1 MGNRREPRVEK
12 NLQVRIFGTDAD
24 GRIFSEK
31 VPTVSLSRSGVS
43 VSGVKAKL
51 RLDEIV
57 GISHGHSKSQFRI
70 KWIGQAG
77 SPTDGHVGLLNVNS
91 ERPFWDF
98 PLPAPLPDTFQQGAL
113 ERRKHARVRCATS
126 VELHPEGSALIWGKA
141 SDLSLGGCYIEM
153 AIPLPPGSKLKVG
166 IWVNEKKLWAVGK
179 VTNSTPGF
187 GFGIQFTEIPE
198 KDAQLLTDFLKT
210 IKDG

>member
-1 MGNRREPRVEK
+1 MGNRRQPRVEK
-12 NLQVRIFGTDAD
+12 NLQLRIFGTDAE

-31 VPTVSLSRSGVS
+31 VATLNVSQSGVA

-57 GISHGHSKSQFRI
+57 GLSHGQSKSQFRI
-70 KWIGQAG
+70 KWMGQAG
-77 SPTDGHVGLLNVNS
+77 SPSEGHLGLLNVNA
-91 ERPFWDF
+91 EKPFWDF
-98 PLPAPLPDTFQQGAL
+98 ELPKPAPDTFQQGAL
-113 ERRKHARVRCATS
+113 ERRKHARIRCATS

-153 AIPLPPGSKLKVG
+153 GIPLLQSTKVRVG
-166 IWVNEKKLWAVGK
+166 IWVGEKKCWAVGK

-187 GFGIQFTEIPE
+187 GFGIQFTEIG
-198 KDAQLLTDFLKT
+198 DNDSQLLTDFLKT
-210 IKDG
+210 IKEE

>member
-31 VPTVSLSRSGVS
+31 VTTVDVSQSGVK
-43 VSGVKAKL
+43 VSGLKAKL

-57 GISHGHSKSQFRI
+57 GISHSQSKSQFRI
-70 KWIGQAG
+70 KWIGEPG
-77 SPTDGHVGLLNVNS
+77 SPNAGHVGLLNVNA
-91 ERPFWDF
+91 EKPFWDF
-98 PLPAPLPDTFQQGAL
+98 ALPKLTPDSFQKGAL

-153 AIPLPPGSKLKVG
+153 GIPLVQGTKVRVG
-166 IWVNEKKLWAVGK
+166 IWIGEKKCWVIGK

-187 GFGIQFTEIPE
+187 GFGIQFTEIADN
-198 KDAQLLTDFLKT
+198 DASQLTDFLKT
-210 IKDG
+210 IKED